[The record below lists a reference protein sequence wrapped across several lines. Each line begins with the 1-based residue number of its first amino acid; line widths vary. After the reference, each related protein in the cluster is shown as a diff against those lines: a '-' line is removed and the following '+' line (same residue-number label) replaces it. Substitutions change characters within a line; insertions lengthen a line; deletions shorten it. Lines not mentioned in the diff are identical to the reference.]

1 MVVVGVGCVYS
12 AMAVIIMA
20 SLWVISVNMPPSD
33 ILPVEKL
40 AILGISVFAVF
51 CAAYAVYYFAKAIGA
66 TDVGAKLAAIASFAG
81 VGAST
86 LVTILKGVQNLS
98 KLSVYTGQAGL
109 MVGIYVTLWSLA
121 TLAALLT
128 DG

>member
-51 CAAYAVYYFAKAIGA
+51 CAACAVYGFAKALGA
-66 TDVGAKLAAIASFAG
+66 TDVSAKLAAIASFAG

-86 LVTILKGVQNLS
+86 LVTILKGAQDLS

-109 MVGIYVTLWSLA
+109 IVGIYVTLWSLA